1 MITLKLTNYS
11 YSDVMFLRHAF
22 IAAKK
27 AIRCPNCECN
37 ICYNYTVCSD
47 IVNALKYINKK
58 ADELEAFEPDPPSD
72 CF

>member
-1 MITLKLTNYS
+1 MITLKLTKYS

-22 IAAKK
+22 IAAQKT
-27 AIRCPNCECN
+27 IRCPNGDCN

-47 IVNALKYINKK
+47 IANALKYINKK
-58 ADELEAFEPDPPSD
+58 ANELEAFEPDPPSD